1 MSWLD
6 VFKRTK
12 PIAQEAP
19 GGATAAKLKQ
29 IKVKKVGLAFVT
41 GGRDQF
47 NGPDYDF
54 EQIISAYNTD
64 GYIRQALDKYI
75 ELMFKSGW
83 SITGKNVKAV
93 EYIKMRLAYMSLAT
107 GMPTDQLFIEM
118 GEDLVKFSNVF
129 VAKSRAIVPG
139 VQAKAVLGGKP
150 IAGYFVLP
158 PTTMQVARDK
168 DGTIIK
174 WQQDAGGDKPIE
186 MKPEDMVHIYY
197 KKERGQAFG
206 TPFLI
211 PVLDD
216 VKLLRQIEENVARL
230 IYKYLH
236 PLYKYKVGL
245 AQPGYESDDDE
256 IDEVKA
262 ELESMPVEGG
272 IVLPERHDVEV
283 VGANGEALTV
293 REYLDYFENRVFT
306 GLGVSAA
313 MMGRSESTS
322 RSSAEVMTSEMY
334 DRVKAFQKT
343 LSTFI
348 DSLIMTE
355 LLLEGGFDPLLKPD
369 DMVHFQFTE
378 IDLAS
383 KIAVENHAVQK
394 FITNS
399 ISHDEF
405 RQEIGMDPTEDYSKY
420 FANLF
425 KQTSMDQQAAANT
438 VANKDQPT
446 NQNGTKNAPKTK

>member
-1 MSWLD
+1 LSWLD
-6 VFKRTK
+6 VLKKPK
-12 PIAQEAP
+12 PIVEAP
-19 GGATAAKLKQ
+19 GGPGAAKLKQ

-83 SITGKNVKAV
+83 NITGKNTKSV
-93 EYIKMRLAYMSLAT
+93 EYIKMRLSYMALAS
-107 GMPTDQLFIEM
+107 GQPTDQLFMEM

-129 VAKSRAIVPG
+129 IAKSRTVVPG
-139 VQAKAVLGGKP
+139 VQAKGVLSSKP
-150 IAGYFVLP
+150 VAGYFILP
-158 PTTMQVARDK
+158 PTTLTVARDV
-168 DGTIIK
+168 DGSVVNWRQTVSG
-174 WQQDAGGDKPIE
+174 QQPIDL
-186 MKPEDMVHIYY
+186 KPEDLVHIYY

-236 PLYKYKVGL
+236 PLYKYKVGI
-245 AQPGYESDDDE
+245 AQAGYESDDDE
-256 IDEVKA
+256 IEGVKA

-348 DSLIMTE
+348 DSLIITE
-355 LLLEGGFDPLLKPD
+355 LLLEGGFDPLQKPE

-405 RQEIGMDPTEDYSKY
+405 RTEIGMDPTNDYSKY

-425 KQTSMDQQAAANT
+425 KQTAADQQGAANQ